1 MVGSLPGFNIHWDS
15 EHGSIILNHVSI
27 PAVGRRTRRE
37 RFGGVGLD
45 EDLGNEGSVAVVHFL
60 FELHL
65 RPGDV
70 PGLQQPE
77 RLGTPGVRP
86 LGAEN
91 SPCVIV

>member
-1 MVGSLPGFNIHWDS
+1 MLVLFTQHTST
-15 EHGSIILNHVSI
+15 ILSHI
-27 PAVGRRTRRE
+27 PAVGTLTGWK

-45 EDLGNEGSVAVVHFL
+45 EDLGNEGNVAVVHFL

-70 PGLQQPE
+70 PGLEQTE

-86 LGAEN
+86 LEAER
-91 SPCVIV
+91 SPRILN